1 MSIGDFL
8 PTAARVSGYIED
20 EEVVASLRRALD
32 GLALFEHP
40 LISKSVW
47 RLAGFTE
54 AQIAQ
59 FGKRAVRYER
69 LRRQTM
75 RIHHTGEAA

>member
-1 MSIGDFL
+1 MTSD
-8 PTAARVSGYIED
+8 YIKD

-32 GLALFEHP
+32 GLALFERPMIH
-40 LISKSVW
+40 KAAW

-75 RIHHTGEAA
+75 RIQHTGEAA